1 MPDPLSDL
9 QTRAK
14 KLKETQSARNEMYDA
29 VEEIYLI
36 QDGDL
41 PNQSYVKKSYSAD
54 GRNALQGM
62 TRMLGGT
69 NPKWSVP
76 AEYNNAE
83 TDNLSSMLERLAMAC
98 WVGSCRVQRKLVHK
112 EACLSAGLYSE
123 IHIAVKSTKTIAA
136 AAGVNQLRADAALQR
151 TPVLF
156 EVLPARACYAEYD
169 SLGLAGHLQY
179 KKARVGAILAAY
191 GTNAETV
198 LEGKE
203 RSELVDMSE
212 WWDENN
218 HAVWLGDAGEQIV
231 LEDNPY
237 GYIPIAAA
245 IAEGSDL
252 FQKAD
257 QQTRQPLLY
266 GMWKSGSW
274 KAKNLAETA
283 LRTTVF
289 NFAATSQLVFKT
301 SDDSPLNVDYSVPG
315 GVITIKPNETLE
327 PLGKIVD
334 QNIGGLIQML
344 AQDNEE
350 STIYKQ
356 ALGQAPA
363 AAASFSQVSLL
374 SQQGRQA
381 LVIYHRVLSFVLG
394 DAMQIAL
401 KIIKEDG
408 IPKGLQD
415 SKGKIELKASD
426 IPDTVEIECN
436 MEIDQ
441 PTDERQNAMLATQ
454 LAGGEDPILAKETV
468 AKRYLQVEQYDE
480 EVKKIWKEKYQA
492 LQSQMAFQQAMAQ
505 MQQQMQ
511 QQQMQQMQGQP
522 GMGQPGMPPGM
533 PPQGMPPQGQ
543 PMPGPE
549 QGLPP
554 ELAAQMQGAPGAGLP
569 AMPMTGPM
577 ETGAEQGLPGS
588 AMEQMQGG
596 F

>member
-14 KLKETQSARNEMYDA
+14 KLKETQGGRNTMYDA

-36 QDGDL
+36 QDEDL
-41 PNQSYVKKSYSAD
+41 PNQTYVKKSYSAD
-54 GRNALQGM
+54 GRNALQAM
-62 TRMLGGT
+62 TRVLSGSY
-69 NPKWSVP
+69 PKWSVP

-83 TDNLSSMLERLAMAC
+83 VDNLSSLLERLAMAA

-123 IHIAVKSTKTIAA
+123 VHIAIKSTKTMAA
-136 AAGVNQLRADAALQR
+136 NAGANKLRADAAALR

-169 SLGLAGHLQY
+169 SLGMAGHLQF

-191 GTNAETV
+191 GTDAETV
-198 LEGKE
+198 LEGKD
-203 RSELVDMSE
+203 RSELVDLSE

-252 FQKAD
+252 FQKTD

-283 LRTTVF
+283 LRTAVF
-289 NFAATSQLVFKT
+289 NYAANPQLVFK
-301 SDDSPLNVDYSVPG
+301 SSNEEPLAVSYDVPG
-315 GVITIKPNETLE
+315 GVISIKRDEDLQ
-327 PLGKIVD
+327 PLGKIID
-334 QNIGGLIQML
+334 QNIAGLIQML
-344 AQDNEE
+344 AQSNEE
-350 STIYKQ
+350 STLYKQ
-356 ALGQAPA
+356 VMGQAPDGN
-363 AAASFSQVSLL
+363 ASFSQTALL
-374 SQQGRQA
+374 SQQGRLP
-381 LVIYHRVLSFVLG
+381 LVIYQRVLSFVLG

-426 IPDTVEIECN
+426 IPDLVEIECN

-441 PTDERQNAMLATQ
+441 PTDERQNAMVAMQ
-454 LAGGEDPILAKETV
+454 LAGGQDPILAKETV

-480 EVKKIWKEKYQA
+480 EVKKMWKERYQA
-492 LQSQMAFQQAMAQ
+492 LQSQLALQQAMAQ
-505 MQQQMQ
+505 AQMQQ
-511 QQQMQQMQGQP
+511 QQQMQQMQMQAQGQP
-522 GMGQPGMPPGM
+522 PMGQPGM

-554 ELAAQMQGAPGAGLP
+554 EIAAQMQGAPGAGLP

-577 ETGAEQGLPGS
+577 EQGAEQGLPGS

>member
-29 VEEIYLI
+29 VEDIYLI
-36 QDGDL
+36 QDDDL
-41 PNQSYVKKSYSAD
+41 PSGDFVKKSYSAD

-62 TRMLGGT
+62 TRMLGGS

-76 AEYNNAE
+76 AEFNNAE
-83 TDNLSSMLERLAMAC
+83 VDNLSSLLERLAMAA

-123 IHIAVKSTKTIAA
+123 VHIAVKSTKSIAA
-136 AAGVNQLRADAALQR
+136 AAGANKLRAEAALQR

-169 SLGLAGHLQY
+169 SLGLAGHLQF

-191 GTNAETV
+191 GKNAETA
-198 LEGKE
+198 LEGKD
-203 RSELVDMSE
+203 RSELVDLSE

-252 FQKAD
+252 FQKTD

-289 NFAATSQLVFKT
+289 NFAATSQLVHK
-301 SDDSPLNVDYSVPG
+301 SDSEEPLAVDYSVPG
-315 GVITIKPNETLE
+315 GVITIKRNEELG

-334 QNIGGLIQML
+334 GNIGGLIQML

-350 STIYKQ
+350 STLYKQ
-356 ALGQAPA
+356 ALGQAPNG
-363 AAASFSQVSLL
+363 AASFSQVALT

-381 LVIYHRVLSFVLG
+381 LIIFHRVLSFVLG
-394 DAMQIAL
+394 DAMQIAF

-408 IPKGLQD
+408 IPKGMQD
-415 SKGKIELKASD
+415 SKGKIALKSSD

-441 PTDERQNAMLATQ
+441 PTDERQNAMLAVQ
-454 LAGGEDPILAKETV
+454 LAGGQDPILAKETV
-468 AKRYLQVEQYDE
+468 SKRYLQVEQYDE
-480 EVKKIWKEKYQA
+480 EVKKIWKEKYQN
-492 LQSQMAFQQAMAQ
+492 LQSEMALQQAMAQ
-505 MQQQMQ
+505 MQQRMQ
-511 QQQMQQMQGQP
+511 QQQMQMQGQ
-522 GMGQPGMPPGM
+522 GQPGMPPPGA
-533 PPQGMPPQGQ
+533 PQGMPPQGP
-543 PMPGPE
+543 PMPGQEP
-549 QGLPP
+549 GLPP
-554 ELAAQMQGAPGAGLP
+554 EIAAQMQGAPGAGLP

>member
-29 VEEIYLI
+29 LEQIYLI
-36 QDGDL
+36 QDEDL
-41 PNQSYVKKSYSAD
+41 PNQTYVKKSYSAD
-54 GRNALQGM
+54 GRNALQAM
-62 TRMLGGT
+62 TRVLSGSY
-69 NPKWSVP
+69 PKWSVP

-123 IHIAVKSTKTIAA
+123 VHIAIKSTKSMAA
-136 AAGVNQLRADAALQR
+136 NAGANKLRADAALLR

-169 SLGLAGHLQY
+169 SLGMAGHLQF
-179 KKARVGAILAAY
+179 KKARVGAILSAY
-191 GTNAETV
+191 GKNAETA
-198 LEGKE
+198 LDGKD
-203 RSELVDMSE
+203 RSERVDMSE

-218 HAVWLGDAGEQIV
+218 HGVWLGDAGEQIV

-252 FQKAD
+252 FQKTD

-283 LRTTVF
+283 LRTAVF
-289 NFAATSQLVFKT
+289 NYAANPQLVFK
-301 SDDSPLNVDYSVPG
+301 SSNEEPLAVSYDVPG
-315 GVITIKPNETLE
+315 GVITIKRDEELA
-327 PLGKIVD
+327 PLGKIID
-334 QNIGGLIQML
+334 QNIAGLIQML
-344 AQDNEE
+344 AQSNEE
-350 STIYKQ
+350 STLYKQ
-356 ALGQAPA
+356 VMGQAPDGN
-363 AAASFSQVSLL
+363 ASFSQTALL
-374 SQQGRQA
+374 SQQGRLP
-381 LVIYHRVLSFVLG
+381 LVIYQRVLSFVLG

-426 IPDTVEIECN
+426 IPDLVEIECN

-441 PTDERQNAMLATQ
+441 PTDERQNAMVAMQ
-454 LAGGEDPILAKETV
+454 LAGGQDPILAKETV

-480 EVKKIWKEKYQA
+480 EVKKIWGERRAMMEQQLDFQA
-492 LQSQMAFQQAMAQ
+492 DQAQAQ
-505 MQQQMQ
+505 MQLQQKMQQM
-511 QQQMQQMQGQP
+511 QMQGQP
-522 GMGQPGMPPGM
+522 GMGQPGI
-533 PPQGMPPQGQ
+533 PPQGMPPQGA

-554 ELAAQMQGAPGAGLP
+554 EIAAQMQGAPGAGLP
-569 AMPMTGPM
+569 AMPMSGPM
-577 ETGAEQGLPGS
+577 EQGAEQGLPGS

>member
-29 VEEIYLI
+29 LEQIYLI
-36 QDGDL
+36 QDDDL
-41 PNQSYVKKSYSAD
+41 PSGDFVKKSYSAD

-62 TRMLGGT
+62 TRLLGGS

-76 AEYNNAE
+76 AEFNSSE
-83 TDNLSSMLERLAMAC
+83 VDNLSSLLERLAMAA

-123 IHIAVKSTKTIAA
+123 VHVAIKSTKSIAA
-136 AAGVNQLRADAALQR
+136 QAGANKLRAEAALQR

-179 KKARVGAILAAY
+179 KKARVGAIIAAY
-191 GTNAETV
+191 GKNAETV
-198 LEGKE
+198 LEGKD

-218 HAVWLGDAGEQIV
+218 HGVWLGDAGEQIV

-252 FQKAD
+252 FQKTD

-289 NFAATSQLVFKT
+289 NFAATSQLVHK
-301 SDDSPLNVDYSVPG
+301 SDNEEPLAVDYSVPG
-315 GVITIKPNETLE
+315 GVITIKRNEELG
-327 PLGKIVD
+327 PLGKVVD
-334 QNIGGLIQML
+334 ANIGGLIQML
-344 AQDNEE
+344 AQTNEE
-350 STIYKQ
+350 STLFKQ
-356 ALGQAPA
+356 ALGQAPDA
-363 AAASFSQVSLL
+363 ATSFSQVSLL
-374 SQQGRQA
+374 SQQGRLP
-381 LVIYHRVLSFVLG
+381 LVIYQRVLSFVLG

-426 IPDTVEIECN
+426 IPDLVEIECN

-441 PTDERQNAMLATQ
+441 PTDERQNAMVAMQ
-454 LAGGEDPILAKETV
+454 LSGGQDPILSKET
-468 AKRYLQVEQYDE
+468 ASKRYLQIEQYDE
-480 EVKKIWKEKYQA
+480 EVKKRWKEKYQN
-492 LQSQMAFQQAMAQ
+492 LQAEMAFQQAMAQ
-505 MQQQMQ
+505 AQMQQ
-511 QQQMQQMQGQP
+511 QQQMQQMQMQAQGQP
-522 GMGQPGMPPGM
+522 PMGP
-533 PPQGMPPQGQ
+533 PPQGMPPQGMGQ
-543 PMPGPE
+543 PGME

-554 ELAAQMQGAPGAGLP
+554 EIAAQMQGAPGAGLP

-577 ETGAEQGLPGS
+577 EQGAEQGLPGS